1 MNRETKWR
9 LILGKA
15 AEEENDD
22 SLPPDLKEMDAAL
35 DALYDANRKGGL
47 GSSAPKVNRW
57 LGDIRKYFNTDMVQ
71 IMQKDALDRLD
82 LKQMLL
88 EPEMLEQVEPD
99 VHLVGTL
106 LSLNRVIPEH
116 TRNTAREVV
125 RKVVQELEKKLRQPM
140 RQAVYGSLSRAIK
153 NRRPKLKEIDWN
165 QTIRANLKNYQPDY
179 KTIIPEIL
187 RGTGRKGSALKEV
200 ILCVD
205 QSGSMAASVVYSS
218 VFGAILASMNAV
230 RTQMVVFDTSVVDLT
245 EELHDPVDILFGTQL
260 GGGTDINR
268 ALAYCEG
275 LVRQPADTI
284 MVLITDLYEGGNKRD
299 MLRRMARIKDSG
311 VTLIVLLALSDEGAS
326 FYDQHTA
333 ADIGTLGI
341 AAFACTPELF
351 PDLMATAIQQGDIR
365 NWAIRNNRFGE

>member
-1 MNRETKWR
+1 MDRETKWR

-15 AEEENDD
+15 AEEENEA

-35 DALYDANRKGGL
+35 DALYDADRKGGL
-47 GSSAPKVNRW
+47 GSSAPRVNRW
-57 LGDIRKYFNTDMVQ
+57 LGDIRKYFSTDMVQ
-71 IMQKDALDRLD
+71 IMQKDALDRLN

-88 EPEMLEQVEPD
+88 EPEMLEQVAPD

-125 RKVVQELEKKLRQPM
+125 QKVVQDLEQKLRQPL

-165 QTIRANLKNYQPDY
+165 QTIRANLKNYQPNY
-179 KTIIPEIL
+179 KTVIPEVL
-187 RGTGRKGSALKEV
+187 RGAGRKGSALKEV
-200 ILCVD
+200 VLCVD
-205 QSGSMAASVVYSS
+205 QSGSMAASVVYAS

-245 EELHDPVDILFGTQL
+245 EHLHDPVDILFGTQL

-275 LVRQPADTI
+275 LVRQPANTV

-299 MLRRMARIKDSG
+299 MLRRMARIQDSG

-326 FYDQHTA
+326 FYDPQTA
-333 ADIGTLGI
+333 ADVGDLGI
-341 AAFACTPELF
+341 TAFACTPQLF

-365 NWAIRNNRFGE
+365 NWAIRNDRFAK